1 MSSLSKAPSL
11 EEIPRIV
18 LTDYP
23 QITSFD
29 SYVAN
34 INLVNKL
41 ERTFKTLDAPSSFRE
56 YTNAYLDELEQKILF
71 QNQDVNAGGWA
82 EYVQHFEP
90 YKRFAAV
97 PATELH
103 RFEGGNHK
111 RSHKRS
117 HKHLRRNKYTKKYK
131 N

>member
-11 EEIPRIV
+11 EEMSRIV

-29 SYVAN
+29 SYLAN

-41 ERTFKTLDAPSSFRE
+41 ERTFKTLDAPPSFRE
-56 YTNAYLDELEQKILF
+56 YTFAYLDELEQKILF

-82 EYVQHFEP
+82 EYLKHFEP

-97 PATELH
+97 PATEPPRL
-103 RFEGGNHK
+103 EGGNHK